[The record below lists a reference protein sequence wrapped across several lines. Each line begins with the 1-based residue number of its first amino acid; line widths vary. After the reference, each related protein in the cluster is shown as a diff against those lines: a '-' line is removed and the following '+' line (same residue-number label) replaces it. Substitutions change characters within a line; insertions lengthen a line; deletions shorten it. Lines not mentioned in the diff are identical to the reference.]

1 MRSVLQTPQPLVMML
16 FAGLA
21 SAPTFASKGLGDF
34 LFFFFS
40 FALFQLTN
48 FMGMWWDA
56 MVGLR
61 SLPSSFLFARC
72 GNSGS
77 LGLWSWLQYRRVHT
91 EQCSTELREIFRTGY
106 KQDTSLHYGMIG
118 NLRMMWYFAAEMFER
133 FTVRY
138 FSQCCSAGSPTQLC
152 GELEIKVR
160 RAFLFFLS
168 LLLLRENSERIF
180 SIHPLS
186 ILPYRPSFP
195 IVLVPYFAINKRILC
210 KDGLAQAKTRLRVCI
225 VICA

>member
-1 MRSVLQTPQPLVMML
+1 MAGFIQGNIMRSVLQTPQPLVVML

-21 SAPTFASKGLGDF
+21 SAPTFASKGLGGF
-34 LFFFFS
+34 LFFS
-40 FALFQLTN
+40 FLLLLFQLTN
-48 FMGMWWDA
+48 FMEMWWDA

-72 GNSGS
+72 GNNGS
-77 LGLWSWLQYRRVHT
+77 LGLWWWWQYRTVHT

-106 KQDTSLHYGMIG
+106 KQDTSLRYGMIG

-138 FSQCCSAGSPTQLC
+138 FSQCYCSAGSPTQLC

-160 RAFLFFLS
+160 REFLFFLS
-168 LLLLRENSERIF
+168 FLLRSWKLGKGF
-180 SIHPLS
+180 FHSPSSYPTLS
-186 ILPYRPSFP
+186 SFLPHRACTILHD
-195 IVLVPYFAINKRILC
+195 K
-210 KDGLAQAKTRLRVCI
+210 
-225 VICA
+225 